1 MTTAR
6 EILSETGPIAAAL
19 GPRFE
24 AREEQSRMAEA
35 VERAMAARSHLV
47 VEAGTGVGKSFAYLV
62 PAIRRCLQQKERV
75 IVATHTISLQEQLM
89 EKDVPLLRGTLDAS
103 HGERWRG
110 EWGPADELRAV
121 LVKGRGNYVSVR
133 RLKQA
138 SERQDRL
145 FADAAQ
151 KRSLHVIEDWAYE
164 TTDGTLSTLPALER
178 PGVWDKV
185 QSDSANCMGRRC
197 PTYDRCFYQAAR
209 REMDEANLLICN
221 HALFFSD
228 LALRGEGVGFLP
240 EYQHV
245 ILDEAHN
252 VEDVASEHFGLNL
265 TEGRV
270 MHLLTTLYSRRHRKG
285 YLPHLSLQSGETGDV
300 DRAIELVLGAE
311 TACRAFFH
319 SLLDLVQSGRLRN
332 GRMRSPGLVENEL
345 TPALNELCLRLK
357 RIRESIKNEPDRFE
371 LNAYIERADRM
382 AKECRALVTHSQEG
396 CAYWIDAS
404 AGDGDDSE
412 FASIRKVGL
421 SCSPI
426 DVGPI
431 LKDRLFGSGCSVI
444 LTSATLS
451 TRTVEH
457 GAPYEHIEAAFGHTL
472 GRLGCEGADLLQLG
486 SPFDYARQV
495 ELVID
500 RRAPSPKVW
509 TAHNGKKAERSGAT
523 REYTDALG
531 DRIVEHVRES
541 DGGAFVLFTSF
552 TVLFA
557 VAERIGAALA
567 AAGLPML
574 VQGKDGSRSEILR
587 RFRENERSVLL
598 GAASFWQG
606 VDVQGRGL
614 RNVIITRLPFD
625 PPDRPLI
632 EARLERITARG
643 GDPFREDSM
652 PRALIRFK
660 QGFGRLIRS
669 KKDRGRVVVLDSRI
683 ATSAYGRLFVA
694 SLPEGVPIRVI
705 TPGQRKSRDLLDDPH
720 PEF

>member
-1 MTTAR
+1 MATAR
-6 EILSETGPIAAAL
+6 EILSESGPIAGAL

-24 AREEQSRMAEA
+24 ARDEQSRMAEA
-35 VERAMAARSHLV
+35 VERAMAERSHLV

-62 PAIRRCLQQKERV
+62 AAIRRCLQNNERV
-75 IVATHTISLQEQLM
+75 VIATHTISLQEQLM
-89 EKDVPLLRGTLDAS
+89 EKDVPLLKGTLDGEAS
-103 HGERWRG
+103 GRWG
-110 EWGPADELRAV
+110 SEWGPASGLRAV

-151 KRSLHVIEDWAYE
+151 KRSLHIIEDWAYE
-164 TTDGTLSTLPALER
+164 TTDGTLSTLPPLER

-197 PTYDRCFYQAAR
+197 PTYERCFYQAAR

-228 LALRGEGVGFLP
+228 LALRSEGVGFLP

-245 ILDEAHN
+245 IIDEAHN

-270 MHLLTTLYSRRHRKG
+270 MHLLSTLYNRRHRKG
-285 YLPHLSLQSGETGDV
+285 YLTQLSLQAGDTADV
-300 DRAIELVLGAE
+300 DRATELVMNAE

-332 GRMRSPGLVENEL
+332 GRMRSAGMVENDL
-345 TPALNELCLRLK
+345 TPAMNELALRLK

-382 AKECRALVTHSQEG
+382 AKECRALVTQSQEG

-404 AGDGDDSE
+404 NGEGDESE

-431 LKDRLFGSGCSVI
+431 LKDRLFGAGCSVT

-451 TRTVEH
+451 TRSVEH
-457 GAPYEHIEAAFGHTL
+457 SAPYEHLEAAFGHTL
-472 GRLGCEGADLLQLG
+472 GRLGCEGAELLQLG

-500 RRAPSPKVW
+500 RAAPSPKVW
-509 TAHNGKKAERSGAT
+509 TAHNGRKSERDRAADEYSRGLST
-523 REYTDALG
+523 RIL
-531 DRIVEHVRES
+531 EHVMETG
-541 DGGAFVLFTSF
+541 GGAFVLFTSF
-552 TVLFA
+552 SVLFA
-557 VAERIGAALA
+557 VAEHLGPSLA
-567 AAGLPML
+567 AEGLPML
-574 VQGKDGSRSEILR
+574 VQGKDGSRSEILK
-587 RFRENERSVLL
+587 RFREDERSVLL

-643 GDPFREDSM
+643 GDPFREDSI
-652 PRALIRFK
+652 PRAVIRFK

-694 SLPEGVPIRVI
+694 ALPDGVPIRVI
-705 TPGQRKSRDLLDDPH
+705 APGQRRTGGIIDEPH
-720 PEF
+720 PEY

>member
-1 MTTAR
+1 MRTAR
-6 EILSETGPIAAAL
+6 EILGDSGPISAAL
-19 GPRFE
+19 GARFE
-24 AREEQSRMAEA
+24 ARDEQARMAEA
-35 VERAMAARSHLV
+35 VERAMAQRSHLV
-47 VEAGTGVGKSFAYLV
+47 VEAGTGVGKSFAYLA
-62 PAIRRCLQQKERV
+62 PAIQRCLLHNERV
-75 IVATHTISLQEQLM
+75 VIVTHTISLQEQLM
-89 EKDVPLLRGTLDAS
+89 EKDVPLLKGTLEETNA
-103 HGERWRG
+103 GA
-110 EWGPADELRAV
+110 WGPMSGLKAV

-164 TTDGTLSTLPALER
+164 TRDGTLSTLPQLER
-178 PGVWDKV
+178 PGVWDRV

-197 PTYDRCFYQAAR
+197 PTYERCFYQAAR

-245 ILDEAHN
+245 IIDEAHN
-252 VEDVASEHFGLNL
+252 IEDVASEHFGLNL

-270 MHLLTTLYSRRHRKG
+270 MHLLTTLYHRRTRKG
-285 YLPHLSLQSGETGDV
+285 YLPQLGLQAGDTADI
-300 DRAIELVLGAE
+300 DRAVELVMGAE
-311 TACRAFFH
+311 TACREFFH
-319 SLLDLVQSGRLRN
+319 GLLELVQSGRLRN
-332 GRMRSPGLVENEL
+332 GRMRAADLVDNPL
-345 TPALNELCLRLK
+345 TPALNELGLRLK

-382 AKECRALVTHSQEG
+382 AKECRALVGQTQEG

-404 AGDGDDSE
+404 GGDQEESE
-412 FASIRKVGL
+412 FASIRKVGMA
-421 SCSPI
+421 CSPI

-431 LKDRLFGSGCSVI
+431 LKDRLFGAGCSVV

-451 TRTVEH
+451 TRSVERD
-457 GAPYEHIEAAFGHTL
+457 APYEHVEAAFGHTL
-472 GRLGCEGADLLQLG
+472 GRLGCEGAELLQLG

-500 RRAPSPKVW
+500 RTAPAPKVW
-509 TAHNGKKAERSGAT
+509 TQHNGRKSERSKATEEYTEGLAT
-523 REYTDALG
+523 RVLQ
-531 DRIVEHVRES
+531 HVMETK
-541 DGGAFVLFTSF
+541 GGAFVLFTSF
-552 TVLFA
+552 SVLFA
-557 VAERIGAALA
+557 VAEKLGPALA
-567 AAGLPML
+567 AEGLPML
-574 VQGKDGSRSEILR
+574 VQGKDGSRTEILR
-587 RFRENERSVLL
+587 RFRDDERSVLL

-643 GDPFREDSM
+643 GDPFREDSI
-652 PRALIRFK
+652 PRAVIRFK

-669 KKDRGRVVVLDSRI
+669 KKDRGKVVVLDSRI

-694 SLPEGVPIRVI
+694 ALPEGVPIRVVE
-705 TPGQRKSRDLLDDPH
+705 PGRRGGHGRDEAAD
-720 PEF
+720 F